1 MSIRNS
7 VIITGIGFELPDKK
21 GVCDKVDEF
30 WNIVKNGKSNLSVT
44 NLYPEF
50 NVKVVGEIKNLD
62 KASFNMPSK
71 YEKKYSRAAFI
82 ASLAVRNAMKDAGL
96 TSEELS
102 NDRTL
107 LISSSSIYALENVSK
122 QYERYMK
129 DGPKGV
135 GFDYFLQ
142 GTPPSVPC
150 AVSKLLNLDCPM
162 MTLGGS
168 CVTGPHAL
176 QIAYEKLNIGIIDR
190 AIIVGVEANITP
202 LYLASVSYR
211 MKNNQTINTM
221 SHDPESVKPHDKNL
235 EGNAC
240 GEGGVAII
248 LEKGDVE
255 KKPAFNTSR
264 FNMYYSNSRKNGVS
278 LFDSGEPSN
287 IARTVKNA
295 LKEANICMDDVGFIN
310 DFTEGAGFI
319 EDFFC
324 EAIDDIRKELNYS
337 NEILLTNQEA
347 AFGHIAGITG
357 LVKCISNIMMM
368 NEGIVTPVIN
378 CKEKYD
384 KLNANPVIG
393 KYKKKK
399 SKYSMF
405 INVGAGGDCTVT
417 LLEKVLDQHYQ

>member
-1 MSIRNS
+1 MPTRNS
-7 VIITGIGFELPDKK
+7 VIMTGLGFELPDKK
-21 GVCDKVDEF
+21 GVCDRVDEF
-30 WNIVKNGKSNLSVT
+30 WDIIKNGKSNLSVT
-44 NLYPEF
+44 DLYPEI
-50 NVKVVGEIKNLD
+50 NVKVVGEIKTLD
-62 KASFNMPSK
+62 TASFNMPPK
-71 YEKKYSRAAFI
+71 YERKYSRAAFI

-96 TSEELS
+96 SSEELS

-107 LISSSSIYALENVSK
+107 LISASSIYALENVSK
-122 QYERYMK
+122 QYERYIK
-129 DGPKGV
+129 HGSKGV

-176 QIAYEKLNIGIIDR
+176 QIAYEKLNSGLIDR

-221 SHDPESVKPHDKNL
+221 SQDPKSVKPHDKNL

-248 LEKGDVE
+248 LERGDI
-255 KKPAFNTSR
+255 KKKAAFNTSR
-264 FNMYYSNSRKNGVS
+264 FKMYYSNSRKNGAS
-278 LFDSGEPSN
+278 LFDSGEPGN
-287 IARTVKNA
+287 IARTVKTV
-295 LKEANICMDDVGFIN
+295 LKEANICMDNVGFIN
-310 DFTEGAGFI
+310 DFAEGTGFI

-324 EAIDDIRKELNYS
+324 DAINDIRKELNYS
-337 NEILLTNQEA
+337 DEILLTNQEA
-347 AFGHIAGITG
+347 AFGHIAGISG

-378 CKEKYD
+378 CKEKCER
-384 KLNANPVIG
+384 LNADPVIG
-393 KYKKKK
+393 EYKKKQ
-399 SKYSMF
+399 SQYSMF

-417 LLEKVLDQHYQ
+417 LLEKVLN